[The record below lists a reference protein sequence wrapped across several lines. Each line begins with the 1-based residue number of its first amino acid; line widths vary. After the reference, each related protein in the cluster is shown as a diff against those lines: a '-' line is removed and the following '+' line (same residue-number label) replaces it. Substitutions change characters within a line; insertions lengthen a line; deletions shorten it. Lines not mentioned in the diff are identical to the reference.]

1 MLSPFLALPMISS
14 PTTDAC
20 KKLGFNPTITLVI
33 VGKEHK
39 IVFLPTSE
47 TNNDRN
53 GNLNFPAGTV
63 VDTTVVSPVEFDYY
77 LSDYAG
83 SPGTSKPTYY
93 NVFLDENNFTYVT
106 ISHSD
111 LAWVPDADETT
122 HCRVW
127 YTDLTAFNP
136 FPLLSA
142 TFTPAT
148 LTPSQSQPPS
158 TVNTFP

>member
-1 MLSPFLALPMISS
+1 MVSKHERDLAQIASIR
-14 PTTDAC
+14 
-20 KKLGFNPTITLVI
+20 KKLLLVFEKDKLGPRI
-33 VGKEHK
+33 RMG
-39 IVFLPTSE
+39 
-47 TNNDRN
+47 
-53 GNLNFPAGTV
+53 
-63 VDTTVVSPVEFDYY
+63 DTTKFVVRLVAATLDQTIQSTMYY

-83 SPGTSKPTYY
+83 SPGTSKLTYY

-111 LAWVPDADETT
+111 LAWVPDADETI
-122 HCRVW
+122 HCRVTCVW

-158 TVNTFP
+158 TVNTFPFSSPI